1 MPKKK
6 KGSVKK
12 STQQESKYPK
22 LTILTPI
29 YNRNRWIPLM
39 IANVATFDYVK
50 KDLTWYILDSK
61 DGEEDIKLFNSPEE
75 VQLVRDTIAPIK
87 LIYEYIPRKMTI
99 AEKRNYLVRNSPTN
113 WWANMDSDDL
123 YMESYLQYSIEKMK
137 KEKKELCGS
146 KQMLFIYPHHDYQIS
161 AIECPAERQ
170 AHEATMI
177 GTKKYVRS
185 MSGFSKN
192 DKKGEGASL
201 IDGNENNVCL
211 TECAK
216 QMICICHNRNTC
228 CKDQFLDKKCEG
240 AQFEGMKFEI
250 LKDLMKEEV
259 EAGYQN
265 LCEFTAAPQPEPAP
279 TPTAPAPEPI

>member
-6 KGSVKK
+6 RSGKK
-12 STQQESKYPK
+12 SVQPESKYPK
-22 LTILTPI
+22 ITILTPI

-75 VQLVRDTIAPIK
+75 IQLVRDTIAPIK
-87 LIYEYIPRKMTI
+87 LIYEYIPRKLTI

-123 YMESYLQYSIEKMK
+123 YMESYLQYSIDKMK

-161 AIECPAERQ
+161 AIECPANRQ

-201 IDGNENNVCL
+201 IDGNEMNVCM
-211 TECAK
+211 TECSR
-216 QMICICHNRNTC
+216 QMICVCHNRNTC
-228 CKDQFLDKKCEG
+228 NKDQFLSKKCQG
-240 AQFEGMKFEI
+240 AEFEGMKFEI

-259 EAGYQN
+259 AEGYQN
-265 LCEFTAAPQPEPAP
+265 LAEFTADPQPDPAP
-279 TPTAPAPEPI
+279 EPAPEPI